1 MNFKMVI
8 NKICPNS
15 TGHIIFMFSFIYSN
29 RKNKKSV
36 MVTMPKKLNFK
47 SLKNYSSVETKPKVP
62 QKPQCLLNDSFGAIS
77 NQSFSSLPSTS
88 SVEELSNIFGY
99 EKKKRYGSYVNHR

>member
-1 MNFKMVI
+1 
-8 NKICPNS
+8 
-15 TGHIIFMFSFIYSN
+15 
-29 RKNKKSV
+29 

-47 SLKNYSSVETKPKVP
+47 SLKNYSSVETKPKEP
-62 QKPQCLLNDSFGAIS
+62 QKPQCLLGTPSFRTQPHQTAPDRTQPLLDDSFGAIT

>member
-1 MNFKMVI
+1 
-8 NKICPNS
+8 
-15 TGHIIFMFSFIYSN
+15 
-29 RKNKKSV
+29 

-62 QKPQCLLNDSFGAIS
+62 QKPQCLLDTRSFRTQPHQTASDRTQPLLDDSFGAIT